1 MKPLPNYQS
10 EPFEFVR
17 LPERRHR
24 KPRVRGFT
32 MMLDPGLPALYQED
46 LLDTAGQYI
55 DLAKFKAGSSRLYSE
70 PCLRRK
76 LAAYQE
82 RDVKPFIGGQFHEYV
97 FAVYGEH
104 QLAKFYA
111 ESKRLGFA
119 AIEISDNI
127 VPLTD
132 RERADQ
138 IRAACDS
145 GLEVFGEV
153 GAKDRRSEAAELIDQ
168 AGICFEAGASLVLVE
183 AAELVVDGKPNRGM
197 LDKLCAALD
206 MARVM
211 IELPGPWIPEVRSCD
226 IEYLKKLLVEELGPD
241 INLANVTHDTIID
254 LEATRTS
261 LGTAGPGSAL
271 AEIAALR
278 SLVPQ

>member
-1 MKPLPNYQS
+1 MIDQ
-10 EPFEFVR
+10 
-17 LPERRHR
+17 
-24 KPRVRGFT
+24 
-32 MMLDPGLPALYQED
+32 GLPVLYQED

-55 DLAKFKAGSSRLYSE
+55 DLAKFKTGTSRLYSE

-97 FAVYGEH
+97 FAVYGENA
-104 QLAKFYA
+104 LGKFYA
-111 ESKRLGFA
+111 EAKRLGFA

-138 IRAACDS
+138 IRAACDA

-153 GAKDRRSEAAELIDQ
+153 GAKDRRSRASELIDQ
-168 AGICFEAGASLVLVE
+168 AGICFAAGASLVLVE
-183 AAELVVDGKPNRGM
+183 AAELVIDGKPNREM
-197 LDKLCAALD
+197 LDQLCAALD

-211 IELPGPWIPEVRSCD
+211 FELPGPWIANVRSCD
-226 IEYLKKLLVEELGPD
+226 IEYLKKLLIEELGPD
-241 INLANVTHDTIID
+241 VNLANVTHDTVID

-261 LGTAGPGSAL
+261 LGTAGPGFVL
-271 AEIAALR
+271 DAEAAPR
-278 SLVPQ
+278 SLVSQ